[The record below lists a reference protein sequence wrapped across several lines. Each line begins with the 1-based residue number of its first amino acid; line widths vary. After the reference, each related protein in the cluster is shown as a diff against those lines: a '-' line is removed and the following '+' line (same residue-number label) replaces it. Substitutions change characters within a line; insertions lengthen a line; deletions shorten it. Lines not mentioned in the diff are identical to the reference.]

1 MLPRPCGTIVLR
13 RVAKVLSAGLALLFP
28 LVAQSGPAKMTGN
41 AASGRLIF
49 DGKGGCAACH
59 SIGDRGASLGPD
71 LGAIGIT
78 RSAKSL
84 RLALVDPDA
93 EISKAY
99 FTVVVETKRGQTI
112 RGLALNEDDLSIQVR
127 DIDGNPRS
135 FLKSDLK
142 GTRREQHSLM
152 PSYASRLSGMEIDDV
167 VAYLRTLRGPAI
179 ATGGKRT

>member
-1 MLPRPCGTIVLR
+1 MAGAVLIAALNLDAQGGGTR
-13 RVAKVLSAGLALLFP
+13 
-28 LVAQSGPAKMTGN
+28 TGN
-41 AASGRLIF
+41 AAAGKAIF
-49 DGKGGCAACH
+49 DGEGGCAACH

-93 EISKAY
+93 EISKEY

-127 DIDGNPRS
+127 DINGN
-135 FLKSDLK
+135 
-142 GTRREQHSLM
+142 
-152 PSYASRLSGMEIDDV
+152 
-167 VAYLRTLRGPAI
+167 
-179 ATGGKRT
+179 